1 MNMSPRAR
9 LRTRGLKLKAT
20 NENRIQMIGTVV
32 ESRSQTASSFRCL
45 RVQIRRQCQTYNY
58 FGEKRRSLLRLS
70 CFSRDGFIDANLA
83 LPVPAPL
90 ITLGNVGQ
98 ISRSARSVL
107 RSSGANNQ
115 RVWCL
120 GEVKQLHILD
130 LTSDEELSSVR
141 VYNV

>member
-1 MNMSPRAR
+1 MSPRAR

-20 NENRIQMIGTVV
+20 NENRIQMIGTVA
-32 ESRSQTASSFRCL
+32 ESRSPTASSFRCL

-58 FGEKRRSLLRLS
+58 FWEKQRSLLRLS
-70 CFSRDGFIDANLA
+70 CFSRDSFIDANLA

-98 ISRSARSVL
+98 ISRSAQSVL

-115 RVWCL
+115 RVWCVSA
-120 GEVKQLHILD
+120 EKNNY
-130 LTSDEELSSVR
+130 S
-141 VYNV
+141 